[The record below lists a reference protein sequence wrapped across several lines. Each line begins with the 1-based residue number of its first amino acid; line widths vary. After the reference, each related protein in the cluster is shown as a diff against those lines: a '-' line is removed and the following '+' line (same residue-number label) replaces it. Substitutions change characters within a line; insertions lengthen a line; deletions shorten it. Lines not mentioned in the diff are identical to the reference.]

1 MDKKKSKDLAA
12 PLPKVDEEEA
22 DVVRKFEH
30 QGKSY
35 YKSKNTGVIYNMDQE
50 VVGKWNEE
58 RNDID
63 FEEEEEEE
71 EYDD

>member
-1 MDKKKSKDLAA
+1 M
-12 PLPKVDEEEA
+12 E
-22 DVVRKFEH
+22 
-30 QGKSY
+30 
-35 YKSKNTGVIYNMDQE
+35 QE
-50 VVGKWNEE
+50 VVGKCNAE

>member
-1 MDKKKSKDLAA
+1 M
-12 PLPKVDEEEA
+12 E
-22 DVVRKFEH
+22 
-30 QGKSY
+30 
-35 YKSKNTGVIYNMDQE
+35 QE

-58 RNDID
+58 RNEID

>member
-1 MDKKKSKDLAA
+1 M
-12 PLPKVDEEEA
+12 EE
-22 DVVRKFEH
+22 
-30 QGKSY
+30 
-35 YKSKNTGVIYNMDQE
+35 E

>member
-1 MDKKKSKDLAA
+1 
-12 PLPKVDEEEA
+12 
-22 DVVRKFEH
+22 
-30 QGKSY
+30 
-35 YKSKNTGVIYNMDQE
+35 MDQE
-50 VVGKWNEE
+50 VVGKWNAE

>member
-1 MDKKKSKDLAA
+1 LAQ
-12 PLPKVDEEEA
+12 PLVKVDEEEA

-35 YKSKNTGVIYNMDQE
+35 YKSNKSGVIYNMEQE
-50 VVGKWNEE
+50 VVGKWNAE

>member
-1 MDKKKSKDLAA
+1 
-12 PLPKVDEEEA
+12 
-22 DVVRKFEH
+22 
-30 QGKSY
+30 
-35 YKSKNTGVIYNMDQE
+35 MDQE

-58 RNDID
+58 RNEID